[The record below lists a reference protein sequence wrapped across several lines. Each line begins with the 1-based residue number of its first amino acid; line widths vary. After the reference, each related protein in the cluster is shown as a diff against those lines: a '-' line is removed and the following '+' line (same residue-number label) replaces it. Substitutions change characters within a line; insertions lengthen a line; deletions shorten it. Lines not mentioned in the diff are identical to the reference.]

1 MSKQPD
7 TLTWKAIIA
16 KYQKQS
22 MARGIWQI
30 VNTLVP
36 YIGLWVLMY
45 FAINIS
51 YWLLIPLVI
60 LAGGFLVRVF
70 IIFHDC
76 GHGSFFKSQKANH
89 ILGSILGVIEFT
101 PYFQWRWEHAIH
113 HSTSGNLD
121 KRGIGDIWIMTVKE
135 YLEASKWKRIA
146 YRFMRNPI
154 VLFGFGP
161 LVLFLVK
168 HRFSTPQAPPRERK
182 SVWWTNL
189 GVLAMTVCMSLV
201 FGFKAYLILQTCV
214 MLVAGSLGIW
224 LFYVQHQFEGV
235 YWERGKDW
243 DYLTAALEGSS
254 FYKLPKILQWFSGN
268 IGFHHIHHL
277 GPRIPNYYLEKC
289 HKSEE
294 LFQKVPQVT
303 LWASLKAVNYRLYD
317 EDNQRFVGFGYLR
330 MLRSA

>member
-1 MSKQPD
+1 MSKKPN
-7 TLTWKAIIA
+7 TVTWKAIIA

-22 MARGIWQI
+22 VARGIWQI

-36 YIGLWVLMY
+36 YAGLWVMMY
-45 FAINIS
+45 YAMNVS
-51 YWLLIPLVI
+51 YWLLLPLI
-60 LAGGFLVRVF
+60 LLAGGFLVRVF

-89 ILGSILGVIEFT
+89 TLGSILGILEFT
-101 PYFQWRWEHAIH
+101 PYFQWRWEHGVH

-121 KRGIGDIWIMTVKE
+121 RRGIGDVWIMTVEE
-135 YLEASKWKRIA
+135 YLKSSKWKKIA
-146 YRFMRNPI
+146 YRFIRNPI

-161 LVLFLVK
+161 LGLFFIK
-168 HRFSTPQAPPRERK
+168 HRFSTPNSPPRERR
-182 SVWWTNL
+182 SVFWTNI
-189 GVLAMTVCMSLV
+189 GVLAMAVAMSYI
-201 FGFKAYLILQTCV
+201 FGWQAYLIIQASV

-235 YWERGKDW
+235 YWERSENW

-254 FYKLPKILQWFSGN
+254 FYRLPKVLQWFSGN

-277 GPRIPNYYLEKC
+277 GPRIPNYNLEKC
-289 HKSEE
+289 HQSEE
-294 LFQKVPQVT
+294 IFQKVPQLT

-317 EDNQRFVGFGYLR
+317 EENQRFVGFGYLR
-330 MLRSA
+330 LLRAA

>member
-1 MSKQPD
+1 
-7 TLTWKAIIA
+7 
-16 KYQKQS
+16 

-36 YIGLWVLMY
+36 YVALWVMMY
-45 FAINIS
+45 YAMNIS
-51 YWLLIPLVI
+51 YWLLLPLIV

-76 GHGSFFKSQKANH
+76 GHSSFFKSQKANH
-89 ILGSILGVIEFT
+89 ILGSILGVLEFT

-121 KRGIGDIWIMTVKE
+121 RRGIGDVWIMTVKE
-135 YLEASKWKRIA
+135 YLESSKWKRVA
-146 YRFMRNPI
+146 YRFIRNPI
-154 VLFGFGP
+154 ILFGFGP
-161 LVLFLVK
+161 LGLFFIK
-168 HRFSTPQAPPRERK
+168 HRFSTAQSPPRERK
-182 SVWWTNL
+182 SVFWTNI
-189 GVLAMTVCMSLV
+189 GVLAMTIGMSYI
-201 FGFKAYLILQTCV
+201 FGFTTYLILQASV

-235 YWERGKDW
+235 YWERSEKW

-277 GPRIPNYYLEKC
+277 GPRIPNYNLEKC

-294 LFQKVPQVT
+294 LFQEVPQVT
-303 LWASLKAVNYRLYD
+303 LWESLKAVNYRLYD
-317 EDNQRFVGFGYLR
+317 EENQRFVGFGYLK
-330 MLRSA
+330 MLQSA